1 MIKKEIKI
9 LICEDES
16 IIAMDLKNTILQL
29 GYNVT
34 AIVKTGEQLL
44 QKTADDKP
52 DIIISDIKL
61 KGKSTSLD
69 ALQTIS
75 SNQKIPIIFLSGLT
89 NAVAITSKLSINP
102 CFHIAKPYIPTVLK
116 ETIETCISSEKQDF

>member
-16 IIAMDLKNTILQL
+16 IIAMDLKNTINKL
-29 GYNVT
+29 GYLVT
-34 AIVKTGEQLL
+34 SIVKTAEELL
-44 QKTADDKP
+44 QKTNVEKP

-75 SNQKIPIIFLSGLT
+75 SNHKIPIIFLSGLT
-89 NAVAITSKLSINP
+89 NAVDITRKLSINP
-102 CFHIAKPYIPTVLK
+102 CYHIAKPYIPKSLQD
-116 ETIETCISSEKQDF
+116 TIESCISEKI